1 MYITP
6 AACFHPPVNGAMF
19 DSEKLPTIES
29 PQGIDSAPKSKHIL
43 SCDRRQIGVAF
54 DQEIPNE
61 QAFHQKLQTHLSE
74 APDGGMRAWL
84 AVFAAALVTFSTF
97 GFSTSWGVSKVMSR
111 QTCSSCR
118 FPPFRSSKRIMRKIF
133 CFTLHLQQ

>member
-1 MYITP
+1 MS
-6 AACFHPPVNGAMF
+6 

-29 PQGIDSAPKSKHIL
+29 LQGIGSAPKSKHIL

-84 AVFAAALVTFSTF
+84 AVFAQVQVHVIEAVTDIFELQYRI
-97 GFSTSWGVSKVMSR
+97 GHILYVS
-111 QTCSSCR
+111 R
-118 FPPFRSSKRIMRKIF
+118 F
-133 CFTLHLQQ
+133 